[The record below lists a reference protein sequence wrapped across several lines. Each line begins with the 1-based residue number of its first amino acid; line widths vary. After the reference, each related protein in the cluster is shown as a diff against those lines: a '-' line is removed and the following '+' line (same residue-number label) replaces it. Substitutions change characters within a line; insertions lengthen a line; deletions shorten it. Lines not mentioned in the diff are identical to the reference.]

1 VSTKTQRGSHR
12 SSRWSFGS
20 NRAMRAVRLG
30 IAHFTGDDTD
40 RALPSGMTPPR
51 ALANPVTPPSSR
63 ARRPPS
69 LAEHEH
75 EQELFPHAPSLTSPN
90 SHRRR
95 SISGRGG
102 YLPTPPPTPP
112 LSPSG

>member
-1 VSTKTQRGSHR
+1 
-12 SSRWSFGS
+12 
-20 NRAMRAVRLG
+20 MRAARPG

-51 ALANPVTPPSSR
+51 AITGPVTPPNSR

-69 LAEHEH
+69 LADQEHKHEH
-75 EQELFPHAPSLTSPN
+75 ELFGPEPLRSPPN

-112 LSPSG
+112 LSPSE